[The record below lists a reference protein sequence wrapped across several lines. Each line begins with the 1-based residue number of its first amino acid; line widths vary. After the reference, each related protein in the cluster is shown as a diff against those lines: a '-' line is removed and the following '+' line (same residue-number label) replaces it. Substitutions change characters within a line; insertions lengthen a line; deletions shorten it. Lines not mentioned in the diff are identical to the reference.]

1 MSEFQEKHTV
11 SRLLGSPP
19 GYVGY
24 GDGGQL
30 TDPVRIKP
38 YSVIL
43 LDEIEKAHPDILN
56 TFYQIFDKGIAND
69 GEGREINFK
78 NTVIIMT
85 SNLATEEIT
94 ELFASN
100 PNISMEAIREAITPT
115 LSLHLKPALL
125 GRMTVIPYKN
135 LEKDALRSIAGL
147 KLQGIVKQLKNQGIE
162 LKYDDGLLEQIV
174 SLSNAMETGARNLE
188 MIINNTLM
196 PKLSSAILDSRIEEQ
211 QISKINMSLDETKN
225 VNIKV
230 EYK

>member
-1 MSEFQEKHTV
+1 
-11 SRLLGSPP
+11 
-19 GYVGY
+19 
-24 GDGGQL
+24 
-30 TDPVRIKP
+30 
-38 YSVIL
+38 
-43 LDEIEKAHPDILN
+43 
-56 TFYQIFDKGIAND
+56 
-69 GEGREINFK
+69 
-78 NTVIIMT
+78 MT